1 MVCIRKLSPNVFELR
16 SLLHRIAGVGMIAAC
31 LIHGVYVVFN
41 ARGRQLVKDMWPR
54 RKDVVDVIKVVLYGF
69 GLVKERPKMGRFSY
83 VEKAEYW
90 ALLWG
95 SVIMTITGIVMWA
108 NNYFMNLLTKLG
120 WDIARVIHFY
130 EAWLAVLAIIV
141 WHFYFVI
148 FNPDIYPMN
157 GAWLTGTLT
166 EDMLAEEHGLEY
178 DEIKDKIREKKDKN
192 SS

>member
-1 MVCIRKLSPNVFELR
+1 
-16 SLLHRIAGVGMIAAC
+16 
-31 LIHGVYVVFN
+31 
-41 ARGRQLVKDMWPR
+41 
-54 RKDVVDVIKVVLYGF
+54 
-69 GLVKERPKMGRFSY
+69 
-83 VEKAEYW
+83 
-90 ALLWG
+90 
-95 SVIMTITGIVMWA
+95 
-108 NNYFMNLLTKLG
+108 LTKLG

-178 DEIKDKIREKKDKN
+178 DEIKDRIREKKSEPKAE
-192 SS
+192 